1 MESIEAVDVR
11 QRLSTEYRRL
21 TQLLSRNRT
30 EVEAIRTENTEDE
43 SDLARISHNKDVLC
57 NLQEANL
64 TRMRLIENAIEA
76 LDRGQYGVC
85 ARCGA
90 EINGKRLLA
99 MPWAA
104 FCIGCQE
111 ETEAE
116 ELAGRSNPFGDA
128 EDGME

>member
-11 QRLSTEYRRL
+11 RRLSTEYHRL

-43 SDLARISHNKDVLC
+43 GDLARISHNKDVLC
-57 NLQEANL
+57 NLQEADL

-76 LDRGQYGVC
+76 LDRGQYGEC

-116 ELAGRSNPFGDA
+116 ERAGRSSPLAGA

>member
-11 QRLSTEYRRL
+11 QRLSTEYDRL

-43 SDLARISHNKDVLC
+43 GDLARISHNKDVLC
-57 NLQEANL
+57 NLQEADL

-76 LDRGQYGVC
+76 LDRGQYGECV
-85 ARCGA
+85 RCGA

-104 FCIGCQE
+104 CCIGCQE
-111 ETEAE
+111 EMEAE
-116 ELAGRSNPFGDA
+116 KLEGGSNPLAGT
-128 EDGME
+128 EDGLE